1 MLPWLSYML
10 IDQEDPNV
18 LPLCCEPLESLFDG
32 CIVSLVIDNEKVLL
46 RIWRWRNML
55 NFHQLPNSSS
65 WRSYSYTN
73 TCKQQSSYWVLLE
86 ISIDPPTLCTDNSHL
101 IPNDCKELSVLV
113 GRSWSCH
120 YVVVS
125 SDNVSTALFCSI
137 SFRRRELRLS

>member
-1 MLPWLSYML
+1 ML

-65 WRSYSYTN
+65 
-73 TCKQQSSYWVLLE
+73 
-86 ISIDPPTLCTDNSHL
+86 
-101 IPNDCKELSVLV
+101 
-113 GRSWSCH
+113 
-120 YVVVS
+120 
-125 SDNVSTALFCSI
+125 
-137 SFRRRELRLS
+137 